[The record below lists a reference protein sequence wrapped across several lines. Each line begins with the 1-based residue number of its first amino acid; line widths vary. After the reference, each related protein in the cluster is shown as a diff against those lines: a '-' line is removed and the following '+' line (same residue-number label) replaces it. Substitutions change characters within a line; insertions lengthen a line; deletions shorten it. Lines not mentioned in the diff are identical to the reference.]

1 MMRPT
6 TAAALRRIVRT
17 MIAASGAAMLTAC
30 ALLTPLARDDDA
42 RRAAK
47 VTLAAYETTQQAILI
62 YGRLPSCDAEAGLVR
77 FCRDRAVWTRIKIV
91 EAAASTAIARATP
104 VLNGTEVD
112 AGQIVAALSA
122 IAEVRNAIGEAQSK
136 LKGASQ

>member
-6 TAAALRRIVRT
+6 TAAALRRVVRT
-17 MIAASGAAMLTAC
+17 MIAASGAVMLTAC

-42 RRAAK
+42 RAAK

-62 YGRLPSCDAEAGLVR
+62 YGRLPTCDAEAGLVR
-77 FCRDRAVWTRIKIV
+77 LCKDRAVWTRIKIV

-104 VLNGTEVD
+104 VLSGTEVD

-122 IAEVRNAIGEAQSK
+122 IADVGDAIGEAQGK